1 MTTKTSVKNTAFLID
16 FFSQPNSKR
25 NMPAA
30 KDKRKL
36 YKCVKKTFDDVTY
49 LCVKFKNLN
58 NKDIRE
64 VREEINHLLKD
75 FWAPEETEEKSV
87 KFEDDK

>member
-1 MTTKTSVKNTAFLID
+1 
-16 FFSQPNSKR
+16 
-25 NMPAA
+25 MPVA

-49 LCVKFKNLN
+49 LCVKFKILN

-75 FWAPEETEEKSV
+75 FWVPEETEEKSV
-87 KFEDDK
+87 KFEDEK

>member
-1 MTTKTSVKNTAFLID
+1 
-16 FFSQPNSKR
+16 
-25 NMPAA
+25 MPVA

-49 LCVKFKNLN
+49 LCVKFKNLS

-64 VREEINHLLKD
+64 VREEINHLTKD
-75 FWAPEETEEKSV
+75 FWTAELEEDEKAVSF
-87 KFEDDK
+87 KDEK

>member
-1 MTTKTSVKNTAFLID
+1 
-16 FFSQPNSKR
+16 
-25 NMPAA
+25 MPVE

-36 YKCVKKTFDDVTY
+36 YKCVKKTFDDVPY

-75 FWAPEETEEKSV
+75 FWVEPEIEEKTVSF
-87 KFEDDK
+87 KADQ

>member
-1 MTTKTSVKNTAFLID
+1 
-16 FFSQPNSKR
+16 
-25 NMPAA
+25 MPVE

-75 FWAPEETEEKSV
+75 FWVEPEPEPETE
-87 KFEDDK
+87 DKAVSFKDPK

>member
-1 MTTKTSVKNTAFLID
+1 
-16 FFSQPNSKR
+16 
-25 NMPAA
+25 MPVV

-49 LCVKFKNLN
+49 LCVKFKNLS

-64 VREEINHLLKD
+64 VREEINHLTKD
-75 FWAPEETEEKSV
+75 FWVAELEEDEKTV
-87 KFEDDK
+87 TFEDEK

>member
-1 MTTKTSVKNTAFLID
+1 
-16 FFSQPNSKR
+16 
-25 NMPAA
+25 MPIV

-49 LCVKFKNLN
+49 LCVKFKNLKN
-58 NKDIRE
+58 TDIRE

-75 FWAPEETEEKSV
+75 FWTEEEE
-87 KFEDDK
+87 EDAKTVTFQDGK

>member
-1 MTTKTSVKNTAFLID
+1 
-16 FFSQPNSKR
+16 
-25 NMPAA
+25 MPAE

-75 FWAPEETEEKSV
+75 FWVEPETVSEDKAVSFKDEK
-87 KFEDDK
+87 

>member
-1 MTTKTSVKNTAFLID
+1 MRLIQLNEYLLY
-16 FFSQPNSKR
+16 FK
-25 NMPAA
+25 MPST

-36 YKCVKKTFDDVTY
+36 YKCVKKTFDETTY

-64 VREEINHLLKD
+64 VREEINALLTD
-75 FWAPEETEEKSV
+75 FWAAPEYSENEDEKEVHFS
-87 KFEDDK
+87 DKAN